1 MPSRT
6 ADQLKTF
13 NIFLTF
19 NPLLKRLFLLHIDN
33 QFIKF
38 LVNCVF
44 NVVRGNVKITTTTTT
59 TTTTANTTEESA
71 VANYQNVARKK
82 LSKFRK
88 VISKLCCRKVALS
101 EKRKIFASPEG
112 IRLLILL
119 HVSVRSHLE
128 GTIEQQEEE
137 ENDGVST
144 RV

>member
-59 TTTTANTTEESA
+59 TTTANTTEESA

-88 VISKLCCRKVALS
+88 VISKLCCRKVALIG
-101 EKRKIFASPEG
+101 KTKNFCITRRYTSPYP
-112 IRLLILL
+112 
-119 HVSVRSHLE
+119 
-128 GTIEQQEEE
+128 
-137 ENDGVST
+137 ST
-144 RV
+144 RVCAISSRGNNRAAGRRGE